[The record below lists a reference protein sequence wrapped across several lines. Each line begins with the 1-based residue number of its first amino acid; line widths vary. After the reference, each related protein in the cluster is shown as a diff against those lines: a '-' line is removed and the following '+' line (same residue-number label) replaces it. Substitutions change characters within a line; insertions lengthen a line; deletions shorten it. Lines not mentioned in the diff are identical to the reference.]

1 MGYEAILYVILKIET
16 MPKLL
21 LFFHSYAEYTRGK
34 DHFDNVSDYYAED
47 ANDEFRALT
56 FDEGNDIDALESAL
70 TDELDNLGFTSYYFE
85 SE

>member
-1 MGYEAILYVILKIET
+1 